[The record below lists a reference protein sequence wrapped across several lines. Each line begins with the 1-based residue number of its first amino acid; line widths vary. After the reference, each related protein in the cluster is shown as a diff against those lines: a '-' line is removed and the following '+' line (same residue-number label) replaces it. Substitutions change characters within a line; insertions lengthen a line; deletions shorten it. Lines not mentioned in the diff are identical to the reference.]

1 MSMHKIKYRIVY
13 NRKKVLNKKGEA
25 LIQIEAYLDK
35 RKVYFSTHIYIS
47 PEQWNTQKRII
58 QNHPHQE
65 ELNRMIDEFILKLQW
80 KELEYWKKNIPITLA
95 ILKSEISKSHLS
107 SESFITFGRK
117 WVESSSK
124 KESTKNNLK
133 TTLNLLQTYTHSL
146 NFSDIRYSFLL
157 DFEHYLTIVR

>member
-1 MSMHKIKYRIVY
+1 MSIHKIKYRIVY

-80 KELEYWKKNIPITLA
+80 KELEYWKKIYL
-95 ILKSEISKSHLS
+95 SH
-107 SESFITFGRK
+107 
-117 WVESSSK
+117 W
-124 KESTKNNLK
+124 
-133 TTLNLLQTYTHSL
+133 QY
-146 NFSDIRYSFLL
+146 
-157 DFEHYLTIVR
+157 